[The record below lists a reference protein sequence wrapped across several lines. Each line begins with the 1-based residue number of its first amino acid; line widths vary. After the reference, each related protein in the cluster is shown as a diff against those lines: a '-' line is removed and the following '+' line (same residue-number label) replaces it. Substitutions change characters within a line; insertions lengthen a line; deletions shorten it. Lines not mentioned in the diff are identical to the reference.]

1 MAFRATLE
9 EVLEAE
15 VILHVIDVS
24 NPSYKEQRDDVIEV
38 LHELGLEKI
47 ESAANYIEVFN
58 KADLLSESERK
69 HLWERLN
76 DRQISVSALSGE
88 GIDKLLNMLKVYFRK
103 NVVET
108 EVVVNADDGKRIAE
122 IYRTAEVL
130 ERVDN
135 DDKILFKIRR
145 MG

>member
-1 MAFRATLE
+1 M
-9 EVLEAE
+9 
-15 VILHVIDVS
+15 HVIDVS

>member
-1 MAFRATLE
+1 M
-9 EVLEAE
+9 
-15 VILHVIDVS
+15 
-24 NPSYKEQRDDVIEV
+24 
-38 LHELGLEKI
+38 
-47 ESAANYIEVFN
+47 
-58 KADLLSESERK
+58 LSESERK
-69 HLWERLN
+69 HLYERLN

-145 MG
+145 LG